1 MSNWHLYLGELLLP
15 GRVPEPAAPIT
26 KATSAADLGPGPLQC
41 CLRGLLCL
49 LGAGQPARPQPF
61 ASSAGRSCR
70 GSYLWDSLSAGI
82 SLHSLW
88 LNSRYFAFR
97 TSSSHTFNRD
107 AKAGWDIAWETQLS
121 ALPALPAQPPLQPFL
136 GSAVVISAIWMVKHL
151 ALRSQLGGSCHK
163 ILYTNVLAVKW
174 NSSYSQKPWLPSV
187 IITLARMIWYFFLFE
202 PDAITSGM
210 YLYTCRIL

>member
-1 MSNWHLYLGELLLP
+1 MLIKRCPAPVCKAQQTKSKGKAIRPSAVFMSNWHLYLGELLLP

-107 AKAGWDIAWETQLS
+107 AKAG
-121 ALPALPAQPPLQPFL
+121 
-136 GSAVVISAIWMVKHL
+136 
-151 ALRSQLGGSCHK
+151 
-163 ILYTNVLAVKW
+163 
-174 NSSYSQKPWLPSV
+174 
-187 IITLARMIWYFFLFE
+187 
-202 PDAITSGM
+202 
-210 YLYTCRIL
+210 